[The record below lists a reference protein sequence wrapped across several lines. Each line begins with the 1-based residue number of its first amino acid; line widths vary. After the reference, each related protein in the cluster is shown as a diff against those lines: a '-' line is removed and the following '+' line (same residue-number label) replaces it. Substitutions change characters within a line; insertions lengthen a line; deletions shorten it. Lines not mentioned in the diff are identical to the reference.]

1 MKKLFY
7 SSRGGFSG
15 AFLGALVVLAV
26 FTAAALSAG
35 EATAQSPIQSQ
46 AQSSARKEYSVAI
59 AVKKTRS
66 PVAKYFSGILAGG
79 LKKAMPQISV
89 ERTLIAYEDISAAA
103 FSSYD
108 AVIVL
113 NSNTANGLAPEIH
126 PFVSANKANQ
136 KFMLVA
142 LYKDGE
148 KAVLPAGIDAL
159 TSPTPKKYIE
169 GFIET
174 AVTAKL
180 LSVLGIKQQ

>member
-1 MKKLFY
+1 
-7 SSRGGFSG
+7 
-15 AFLGALVVLAV
+15 
-26 FTAAALSAG
+26 
-35 EATAQSPIQSQ
+35 
-46 AQSSARKEYSVAI
+46 
-59 AVKKTRS
+59 
-66 PVAKYFSGILAGG
+66 
-79 LKKAMPQISV
+79 MPQISV

-113 NSNTANGLAPEIH
+113 NTNTANGLDAGIRQ
-126 PFVSANKANQ
+126 FVSTHKANP